1 MSRIPNSAIPHAWAE
16 DSEHA
21 EDVRRARGEVD
32 NETPPLL
39 VAAAMAGVAYV
50 AWKLLFGRRRHA

>member
-21 EDVRRARGEVD
+21 KQVRRERGEVHD
-32 NETPPLL
+32 RPSWLKL
-39 VAAAMAGVAYV
+39 AAIAGVAV
-50 AWKLLFGRRRHA
+50 VGAGLLFGRRRHA